1 MKTTQKNAHI
11 ASIAV
16 ATPPYLAD
24 QEKADKF
31 LTKHYS
37 NKLSSRN
44 QKIMHNILAHPS
56 ITQRNFAFDDPEC
69 LVNENPDK
77 RIARFTH
84 WAIELSSQ
92 AIIKAIKQENLS
104 MNDISGLVVNTST
117 GYICPGISTYL
128 IEKLGL
134 SPQVRAYDLVGS
146 GCGGAVPNLQIAEL
160 MLRESDGLVV
170 SVAVE
175 ICSCTFQMDDDLSLI
190 VSNAIFAD
198 GAAAAVLWNK
208 PKGFELIASS
218 NYYATEHREDI
229 RYSHKNGQLY
239 NQISVNLPRLVKK
252 AVAQVLSNL
261 LKQQSLKIKDIDH
274 WALHTGGDKI
284 INSIKEEIGLE
295 ESKLLPARNV
305 LSKYGNMSSPTV
317 WFVMRDILSNGV
329 KNGDLCIMIA
339 FGAGLSA
346 HAFLLRKNG

>member
-1 MKTTQKNAHI
+1 
-11 ASIAV
+11 
-16 ATPPYLAD
+16 
-24 QEKADKF
+24 
-31 LTKHYS
+31 
-37 NKLSSRN
+37 
-44 QKIMHNILAHPS
+44 MHNIFAHPS
-56 ITQRNFAFDDPEC
+56 ITQRNFALDDPEC

-77 RIARFTH
+77 RISRFTD
-84 WAIELSSQ
+84 WAVELSSQ
-92 AIIKAIKQENLS
+92 AITKAIKQENLS
-104 MNDISGLVVNTST
+104 MSDISGLVVNTCT

-160 MLRESDGLVV
+160 MLKESDGLVV

-190 VSNAIFAD
+190 VSNALFSD

-252 AVAQVLSNL
+252 AVAQVVSNL

-274 WALHTGGDKI
+274 WALHTGGEKI
-284 INSIKEEIGLE
+284 INSIKDEIGLE
-295 ESKLLPARNV
+295 DSKLLPARNV
-305 LSKYGNMSSPTV
+305 LSKHGNMSSPTV
-317 WFVMRDILSNGV
+317 FFVLRDILSNGV
-329 KNGDLCIMIA
+329 KNGDLCVMVA

-346 HAFLLRKNG
+346 HAFLLKKNG

>member
-1 MKTTQKNAHI
+1 
-11 ASIAV
+11 
-16 ATPPYLAD
+16 
-24 QEKADKF
+24 
-31 LTKHYS
+31 
-37 NKLSSRN
+37 
-44 QKIMHNILAHPS
+44 MHNILAHPS
-56 ITQRNFAFDDPEC
+56 ITQRNFALDDPEC
-69 LVNENPDK
+69 LVNENPDR
-77 RIARFTH
+77 RITRFIH
-84 WAIELSSQ
+84 WAIELSSR
-92 AIIKAIKQENLS
+92 AIIKAMKQENLS
-104 MNDISGLVVNTST
+104 MSDISGLVVNTST

-134 SPQVRAYDLVGS
+134 SPQVRTYDLVGS

-160 MLRESDGLVV
+160 MLKESDGLVV

-218 NYYATEHREDI
+218 NYYATEHREEI
-229 RYSHKNGQLY
+229 RYIHKNGQLY

-252 AVAQVLSNL
+252 AVAQVVSNL
-261 LKQQSLKIKDIDH
+261 LKQQSLRIKDIDH

-284 INSIKEEIGLE
+284 INSIKDEIGLE

-329 KNGDLCIMIA
+329 KNEDLCVMIA

-346 HAFLLRKNG
+346 HAFLFKKNG